1 MFENSF
7 TEVKESKKLIEK
19 IKKVCSAMAKFN
31 LNSPCLLQ
39 FVRINGEIEV
49 VLTYDPHNGDNFD
62 FYKIFNVVTYDNF
75 EIKDE
80 DLKYFDNSDDRVS
93 IPVIISTFPIAEC
106 TDKTKINPIPYY
118 AGKNYCYSLDS
129 YYVFPKFV
137 YEAIKCGAIK
147 GFETLERSFDGNIHM
162 MNVNINIIDDER
174 YRHVLFIHNEEKLE
188 RIFKLSIFPLHK
200 ASGLNELFLKMF
212 LDSANSKVILNPELW
227 KTNYEK
233 YKDYNAYKLF
243 GFNQH
248 PFLIYH
254 NDFFPSKITYGFA
267 AKYYENS
274 ETSNIA
280 SLYFDIE
287 LSGKIHEYFKY
298 KYYDI

>member
-1 MFENSF
+1 MKN
-7 TEVKESKKLIEK
+7 KEKNAHSTFSNIFFFIRLLFK
-19 IKKVCSAMAKFN
+19 I
-31 LNSPCLLQ
+31 SPVL
-39 FVRINGEIEV
+39 VIGEFIMGILTTLPASLV
-49 VLTYDPHNGDNFD
+49 SVLG
-62 FYKIFNVVTYDNF
+62 
-75 EIKDE
+75 
-80 DLKYFDNSDDRVS
+80 LKY
-93 IPVIISTFPIAEC
+93 
-106 TDKTKINPIPYY
+106 
-118 AGKNYCYSLDS
+118 
-129 YYVFPKFV
+129 
-137 YEAIKCGAIK
+137 
-147 GFETLERSFDGNIHM
+147 
-162 MNVNINIIDDER
+162 IIDVVSEG
-174 YRHVLFIHNEEKLE
+174 EKLE
-188 RIFKLSIFPLHK
+188 RIFRLSIFPLHK

-287 LSGKIHEYFKY
+287 ISGKIHQYFKY